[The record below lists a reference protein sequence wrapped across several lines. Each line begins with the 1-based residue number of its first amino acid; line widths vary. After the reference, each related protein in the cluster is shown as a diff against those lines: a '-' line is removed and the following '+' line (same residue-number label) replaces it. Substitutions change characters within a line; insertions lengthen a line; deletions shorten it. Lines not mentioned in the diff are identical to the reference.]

1 VGELKPNGRSA
12 DHPSMAARLP
22 AYDPK
27 IIERAAEKLYGKA
40 QSVVHGC
47 IAAGIVVG
55 AAFGAVPLTSL
66 GDAWPIPA
74 VFGFATALCGS
85 LVGGVVGFVIGDT
98 RAFGYRLQAQSTLC
112 QVQLERNTATSAH
125 ALAALAAAET
135 ARLAAGP
142 VLPAPMEDLPA
153 RAALG
158 LVPPVSPPLSG

>member
-1 VGELKPNGRSA
+1 
-12 DHPSMAARLP
+12 MAARLP

-40 QSVVHGC
+40 QSVVHGS
-47 IAAGIVVG
+47 IAAGMLFG

-74 VFGFATALCGS
+74 VFGFATALCGL

-112 QVQLERNTATSAH
+112 QVQLERNTAAAAQ
-125 ALAALAAAET
+125 ALAALAAAEN

-142 VLPAPMEDLPA
+142 VLPALMEDLPV

-158 LVPPVSPPLSG
+158 LAPPVSPPVSGY

>member
-1 VGELKPNGRSA
+1 
-12 DHPSMAARLP
+12 MAARLP
-22 AYDPK
+22 AYDPT

-74 VFGFATALCGS
+74 VFGFATALCGA

-98 RAFGYRLQAQSTLC
+98 RAFGYRLQAQATLC
-112 QVQLERNTATSAH
+112 QVQLERNTAASAH
-125 ALAALAAAET
+125 ALAALAATET

>member
-1 VGELKPNGRSA
+1 MVAS
-12 DHPSMAARLP
+12 LP

-47 IAAGIVVG
+47 IAAGVVVG

-85 LVGGVVGFVIGDT
+85 IVGGVVGFVIGDT

-112 QVQLERNTATSAH
+112 QVRLERNTAASAH

-135 ARLAAGP
+135 ARKTAGP
-142 VLPAPMEDLPA
+142 VLPPPIEDLPA
-153 RAALG
+153 RASLG
-158 LVPPVSPPLSG
+158 LAPPVSPPLTG

>member
-1 VGELKPNGRSA
+1 
-12 DHPSMAARLP
+12 MAASLP

-47 IAAGIVVG
+47 IAAGGVVG
-55 AAFGAVPLTSL
+55 TAFGAVPLTSL

-74 VFGFATALCGS
+74 VFGFATAICGA
-85 LVGGVVGFVIGDT
+85 LIGAVVGFVIGDT

-112 QVQLERNTATSAH
+112 QVRLERNTAISAH
-125 ALAALAAAET
+125 ALATLAKAET
-135 ARLAAGP
+135 ARAAAGP

-153 RAALG
+153 RAPLG
-158 LVPPVSPPLSG
+158 LAPPVSPPLSG